1 MAGSRHDYRREQEIH
16 PMTAQPGQPLTRGS
30 IYGPA
35 ASRPIDTPQQEHG
48 TRRMRR
54 GLPRPAPVLLRAHRL
69 TRHLPMPRPHHP
81 GPEPASRRLSG
92 NGFLAPAGCLAL
104 TRPHTN
110 FHLAA
115 SGAGSTTGWLAFSS
129 GVVLGAL
136 AIVVAVVIAWRQR
149 VIQLR
154 DRAADR
160 ALENARQREHEAY
173 EERVAQRE
181 MWGAEYDAIRKLLER
196 GEELAYRVRND
207 GPCTAADFNALDV
220 ATFRMN
226 AERLADRGVE
236 RLRDPLLRLASIATA
251 LTQNAVPD
259 QAVLM
264 TAYAQDQVPKDL
276 QLHVIQ
282 RQAILQDRTA
292 RDLTE
297 QITCTWHALRAEW
310 GS

>member
-1 MAGSRHDYRREQEIH
+1 
-16 PMTAQPGQPLTRGS
+16 MTAQPGQPPAGGS
-30 IYGPA
+30 IHGQA
-35 ASRPIDTPQQEHG
+35 ASRPVDSPQQENG
-48 TRRMRR
+48 TMRMCR
-54 GLPRPAPVLLRAHRL
+54 G
-69 TRHLPMPRPHHP
+69 
-81 GPEPASRRLSG
+81 LSG
-92 NGFLAPAGCLAL
+92 NSFLARRNSFLVPAGCLAL
-104 TRPHTN
+104 TRPDTN

-115 SGAGSTTGWLAFSS
+115 PGAGSTAGWLAFAS
-129 GVVLGAL
+129 GVILGAL

-160 ALENARQREHEAY
+160 ALENARQQEHEAY

-181 MWGAEYDAIRKLLER
+181 MWQAEYDAIRKLLEC

-207 GPCTAADFNALDV
+207 GPYTAADFNALDV

-236 RLRDPLLRLASIATA
+236 RLRDPLLQLASTVTA
-251 LTQNAVPD
+251 LTQNTVPD
-259 QAVLM
+259 QAALM
-264 TAYAQDQVPKDL
+264 TAYTQDQVPKDM

-292 RDLTE
+292 RDLAE
-297 QITCTWHALRAEW
+297 QIAFTWHALRAEW

>member
-1 MAGSRHDYRREQEIH
+1 
-16 PMTAQPGQPLTRGS
+16 MTAQPGQPLTRGS

-35 ASRPIDTPQQEHG
+35 AARPIDSPQKENG
-48 TRRMRR
+48 TMRKYQS
-54 GLPRPAPVLLRAHRL
+54 LFWPAPMLLRGHRL
-69 TRHLPMPRPHHP
+69 TRHLPMSRPD
-81 GPEPASRRLSG
+81 
-92 NGFLAPAGCLAL
+92 
-104 TRPHTN
+104 TD

-115 SGAGSTTGWLAFSS
+115 SGAGSTAGWLAFAS
-129 GVVLGAL
+129 GVILGAL

-160 ALENARQREHEAY
+160 DLESARQQDREAH

-181 MWGAEYDAIRKLLER
+181 MWRAEYDAVRKLLEC

-207 GPCTAADFNALDV
+207 GPYTAANFSALDV

-236 RLRDPLLRLASIATA
+236 GLRDPLLLLASTATV
-251 LTQNAVPD
+251 LTQSAVPD
-259 QAVLM
+259 QAALM
-264 TAYAQDQVPKDL
+264 TAYAQGQVPKDM
-276 QLHVIQ
+276 QLHVVQ

-297 QITCTWHALRAEW
+297 QITATWHALRAEW
-310 GS
+310 GN